1 MLEKYYLSVNEFPL
15 FNWFRCHEEQYKYC
29 RRDASIGT
37 EKEDAEAWG
46 FIYDDFIKKI
56 GLGEDFNIYLDN
68 LKIRAE
74 YCLEFLE
81 SLNNGK
87 RNLFLINKI
96 RMITIKIDKF
106 ESKLVQGEN
115 SEVKMLNA
123 VGKFLGFRVPQKEM
137 TVIEYYSAKEDFI
150 KSLKQQ

>member
-29 RRDASIGT
+29 RRDVNIGN
-37 EKEDAEAWG
+37 ESDDLKAWG
-46 FIYDDFIKKI
+46 IIYDDFIQKI
-56 GLGEDFNIYLDN
+56 GLGDDFNIYLDN

-81 SLNNGK
+81 SLKNGK

-96 RMITIKIDKF
+96 RMMSIKIEMF
-106 ESKLVQGEN
+106 ESKLVQSEN
-115 SEVKMLNA
+115 SEIKMLNS

-137 TVIEYYSAKEDFI
+137 TVIEYYTAKEDFI
-150 KSLKQQ
+150 KSLKQV